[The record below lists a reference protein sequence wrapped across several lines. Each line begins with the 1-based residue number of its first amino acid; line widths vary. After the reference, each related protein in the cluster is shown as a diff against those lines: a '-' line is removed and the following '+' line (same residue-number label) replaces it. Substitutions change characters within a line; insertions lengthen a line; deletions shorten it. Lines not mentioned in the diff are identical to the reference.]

1 MPPPTKETSTGLPQ
15 LEFRPLSLLA
25 TESPFNTQF
34 AGRAISIGKYSLFSP
49 NQANICLT
57 DEFGIK
63 VDDFGRLE
71 GKDWIHNSWK
81 KFLEGKEFIVLDELN
96 EGQKEWLKTQ
106 KNVIRISELPLHMR
120 NEALSLLNAQAGNHF
135 VQEISDYAVYN
146 TTIALS
152 DKRNV
157 SVIDDGKYVITTD
170 SYGRFIAY
178 ITKNDK
184 GVPYSSPA
192 DWQRIDAN
200 SPPENV
206 PNDLAQYIFAATS
219 EPSAKLVF
227 AGDKYVVRASEKG
240 LAVFSRDNASGE
252 PLFTDSRTNLE
263 NNLCIDP
270 DNPSVIYYSK
280 NDGTDIIRLDLGS
293 DPETW
298 QAQTV
303 HLPKTYKSLS
313 NLQLDSSG
321 NFFIFSHG
329 DNGDKVSVILKDTLM
344 EVGTMTDSLKYLHI
358 DQQGN
363 VRGIKGDK
371 VAILGSNLAA
381 IAQEVEKKKAASLL
395 ANVEVKN
402 VFDTAAASV
411 SKQTVDRAVRYAHL
425 ADQRKAL
432 EGNFTTQLQQART
445 IEDLEKITKELE
457 RVKTEELMLKGELGR
472 DAAEYMTEGVAAT
485 IQAKVVQ
492 ISQAKAVELIT
503 RSTKKVMGSLSLTS
517 AAEIKQDIAQLEILS
532 GYLDR
537 STAEE
542 VGNLK
547 ERYREQT
554 TKLFREQTELV
565 QTQIGEIVAHVEH
578 QLSEMTSKV
587 QYNDWRDFEYKQVYE
602 SIVAITRDCPEEVT
616 GVHKAALEARVKLN
630 EIAQKMEKKFA
641 TAYASVRQAAASRVD
656 VASALALTEIESFM
670 QRIQER
676 GFKTR
681 AQALAYIEKSGSNTM
696 ISDEIAALEKL
707 DPKVATTLRR
717 RMKVLVANTLGEIER
732 GSKVKTTE
740 TGQQMVP
747 FGNTFFPRWEHKLK
761 EKPQRQVIL
770 SFEPLPG
777 QVATGND
784 LIGDIS
790 LVISEKGETRKVRL
804 FEGFPDESNYR
815 LGLRT
820 VDGKSIE
827 PSYMKASRFRE
838 IQSMYL
844 DWMKGENGTIKKA
857 YDSHL
862 AKLQSHFTQQP
873 KFKSPEAKGKWW
885 KGGQGEQWRKARDP
899 IVKEWIEFLQTNPI
913 HIFKEID
920 AIRNAPE
927 ARNGNGIGNV
937 PKWQNHWTRD
947 PDTEDFLEQ
956 LAVEARGQLE
966 RHEGMINMEGHAG
979 TGKDVALDIFCAE
992 TNRPLFTT
1000 DCSKWTTEPELVS
1013 DITLQVKDGASYVV
1027 DVPSSVLLGIQT
1039 PGAVVYFNEFNSMPL
1054 PSQILLHSLMSEKR
1068 ALTLKL
1074 KSGKVVKVDP
1084 TVIIV
1089 GSQNPDYPGT
1099 FDPQMATVSRMVTLR
1114 RNYPPLYLEGRKGGQ
1129 KQYNYSEAL
1138 RMAREVDSLADLTDD
1153 PNMEENEFI
1162 KLWNSYINGQDNG
1175 APDPSPQ
1182 QAYDMDVLL
1191 GLEVYANKLRQE
1203 FVKIVEKSTEQ
1214 FSALPITL
1222 PLTGRELR
1230 RCATYLS
1237 DMSAEE
1243 KGKIKPDETVRRLLT
1258 RYFLNNFHKEG
1269 DREKIMK
1276 AWTSADWQYAHMKSS
1291 AGTAK
1296 AKK

>member
-1 MPPPTKETSTGLPQ
+1 MPDSKETLTGLPK
-15 LEFRPLSLLA
+15 LEFKTLFSK
-25 TESPFNTQF
+25 ESPLKTNFGCAVSVGRYTVISPNLGDLFVFDEQGNQIPDFN
-34 AGRAISIGKYSLFSP
+34 GPISQKFWSHKNWEKIIAPRDYLFSEFATSDQFP
-49 NQANICLT
+49 AHLSGRTRILT
-57 DEFGIK
+57 
-63 VDDFGRLE
+63 
-71 GKDWIHNSWK
+71 
-81 KFLEGKEFIVLDELN
+81 
-96 EGQKEWLKTQ
+96 
-106 KNVIRISELPLHMR
+106 SELPLHMR
-120 NEALSLLNAQAGNHF
+120 NEGNLLIRSQGNSE
-135 VQEISDYAVYN
+135 VIRSRDN
-146 TTIALS
+146 LI
-152 DKRNV
+152 NV
-157 SVIDDGKYVITTD
+157 SFSLYNSRNISVLEDGKYIITTD
-170 SYGRFIAY
+170 DAGRFIAY
-178 ITKNDK
+178 ITKNPQ
-184 GVPYSSPA
+184 GVAYSSPA
-192 DWQRIDAN
+192 NWQRIDAD
-200 SPPENV
+200 SPPGNV
-206 PNDLAQYIFAATS
+206 PEDLAQYIFAATR
-219 EPSAKLVF
+219 EPSAKLVL
-227 AGDKYVVRASEKG
+227 AGDKYVVRASTKG
-240 LAVFSRDNASGE
+240 LTVFSRDNASGD
-252 PLFTDSRTNLE
+252 PLFIDSRTNLE
-263 NNLCIDP
+263 NNICVDP
-270 DNPSVIYYSK
+270 SNPSVIYYCK
-280 NDGTDIIRLDLGS
+280 NDGTDIIRLDISDDPGS
-293 DPETW
+293 W

-303 HLPKTYKSLS
+303 HLPKAYKYLT
-313 NLQLDSSG
+313 NLQLDPSG
-321 NFFIFSHG
+321 NFFIFKHG
-329 DNGDKVSVILKDTLM
+329 DDSELAVILKDTLQ
-344 EVGTMTDSLKYLHI
+344 EIGTQNDVKLLHV

-363 VRGIKGDK
+363 IRGIKGDA
-371 VAILGSNLAA
+371 VVIQESNLAA
-381 IAQEVEKKKAASLL
+381 IATEVEEIKAAKLL
-395 ANVEVKN
+395 ANVEIKN
-402 VFDTAAASV
+402 VFDAATINTSTQTA
-411 SKQTVDRAVRYAHL
+411 DRAVRYAHL
-425 ADQRKAL
+425 AEQRKTL
-432 EGNFTTQLQQART
+432 EAAFSAQLQQART
-445 IEDLEKITKELE
+445 IEDLEMVTKELE
-457 RVKTEELMLKGELGR
+457 RVRSKELMLKGELGR
-472 DAAEYMTEGVAAT
+472 DAAEYMTEGVGAT
-485 IQAKVVQ
+485 IKAKVIQ

-503 RSTKKVMGSLSLTS
+503 RSTRKVMGSLSLAS
-517 AAEIKQDIAQLEILS
+517 AAEIKQDIAQLESLS

-537 STAEE
+537 STLEE
-542 VGNLK
+542 LAK
-547 ERYREQT
+547 LRDRYREQT
-554 TKLFREQTELV
+554 TKLFREQTDLV
-565 QTQIGEIVAHVEH
+565 QAQIGEIVSREEH
-578 QLSEMTSKV
+578 KLSEMTGKV
-587 QYNDWRDFEYKQVYE
+587 QYNDWRDFEYQQVYE

-616 GVHKAALEARVKLN
+616 GVHMAALAARVKLN
-630 EIAQKMEKKFA
+630 EIAQRMEKKFA
-641 TAYASVRQAAASRVD
+641 TEYASVRQAAASRTD

-670 QRIQER
+670 QRILER

-681 AQALAYIEKSGSNTM
+681 AQAIAYIEKSNSSGM
-696 ISDEIAALEKL
+696 INDEIAALEKL
-707 DPKVATTLRR
+707 DLKVAATLRR

-732 GSKVKTTE
+732 GGKAKITE

-747 FGNTFFPRWEHKLK
+747 FGDTFFPKWEHKLK
-761 EKPQRQVIL
+761 EKPHRQVIL

-777 QVATGND
+777 QVATGDN

-790 LVISEKGETRKVRL
+790 LVISEKSETRRVRL

-815 LGLRT
+815 FGLRT
-820 VDGKSIE
+820 IGGKSIE

-838 IQSMYL
+838 IQSQYL
-844 DWMKGENGTIKKA
+844 DWMRGESGTIKKA
-857 YDSHL
+857 YDAQTARL
-862 AKLQSHFTQQP
+862 KAHFTQQP

-885 KGGQGEQWRKARDP
+885 QGSQGEQWRKARDP
-899 IVKEWIEFLQTNPI
+899 IVNEWVEFLQTNPI

-1084 TVIIV
+1084 TVIIA

-1203 FVKIVEKSTEQ
+1203 FVKIVEKSTDQ
-1214 FSALPITL
+1214 FTALPITL

-1237 DMSAEE
+1237 DMKAEE

-1291 AGTAK
+1291 AGAAK
-1296 AKK
+1296 TKK